1 MRKNSIRNS
10 IIISL
15 SIGLL
20 IVAVVACTS
29 LYNENDNNT
38 SRISAEQR
46 AEIDQAGIF
55 HNKTL
60 DSILVD
66 LQREK
71 LRLFQETANLPP
83 GLRSVTATE
92 TLNVEQVAFNTA
104 ERLMKEWGFL
114 QDEQEFQAVFSG
126 HFQLLQQINSS
137 QTRSAFEIE
146 VVKQLTPFQAD
157 YYHRLMN
164 IVESREITLN
174 QLLTEIAALEVQ
186 IEQNAPT
193 VEEAVQLL
201 YTASITRHA
210 AEYWYENAAKWLT
223 VLHSKTIDIMC
234 IDEFIGKTT
243 LRSSVL
249 GDGRPLVEGDAF
261 PFPSDATLFYLYE
274 DGVVK
279 VQECPGGLY
288 FCPVIKTCNWL
299 TSIEIEAERE
309 GWWNSWGRC
318 VIGTV
323 GSAGA
328 GATVGAIAGSKW
340 GAILGALFGGMVGAA
355 TFC

>member
-1 MRKNSIRNS
+1 MRKDS

-20 IVAVVACTS
+20 IAAVVACTS
-29 LYNENDNNT
+29 LYNDDNNNST
-38 SRISAEQR
+38 SIISAEQR
-46 AEIDQAGIF
+46 TEIEQAGIF

-60 DSILVD
+60 DAILVD
-66 LQREK
+66 LQKEK
-71 LRLFQETANLPP
+71 VRLFQESINLPTE
-83 GLRSVTATE
+83 LRSATTAE
-92 TLNVEQVAFNTA
+92 TLNVEQVAYNTTL
-104 ERLMKEWGFL
+104 RLMKEWGFV
-114 QDEQEFQAVFSG
+114 QNEQEFQAIYSN
-126 HFQLLQQINSS
+126 QLLHQMKNS
-137 QTRSAFEIE
+137 TKSAFEIE

-164 IVESREITLN
+164 IVESREITLD
-174 QLLTEIAALEVQ
+174 QFLTEIAALEVQ

-201 YTASITRHA
+201 YIASITRHA
-210 AEYWYENAAKWLT
+210 TEYWCENAAKWLT